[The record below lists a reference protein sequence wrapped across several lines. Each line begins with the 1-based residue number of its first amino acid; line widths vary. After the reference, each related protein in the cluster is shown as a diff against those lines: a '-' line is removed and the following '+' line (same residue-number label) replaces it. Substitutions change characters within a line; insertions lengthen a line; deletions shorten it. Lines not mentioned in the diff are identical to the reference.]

1 MQPLEQRGVVLEKMG
16 RNQEAEASFLRMLK
30 LMEGH
35 LGLNDFALTDPLS
48 KLANLYH
55 ATGKPDDER
64 RMQER
69 LQKVQANARN

>member
-1 MQPLEQRGVVLEKMG
+1 
-16 RNQEAEASFLRMLK
+16 MLK